1 MTTTERPRSSPLR
14 TIGASNLRLNLLA
27 LLAIVYVVAWWMF
40 GVRAP
45 VRSAVLP
52 PLQAAP
58 ESSRQPQLATW
69 YQDLPPSE
77 RPVVELP
84 AGWRLADRTPR
95 SSGTSVRQVP
105 VPVRV
110 SPTRPGRI
118 RTRSS

>member
-1 MTTTERPRSSPLR
+1 MTTTERPRSPPLR
-14 TIGASNLRLNLLA
+14 TIGVNNLRLNLLA
-27 LLAIVYVVAWWMF
+27 LLAIVYVVVWWMF

-45 VRSAVLP
+45 ARSAALP
-52 PLQAAP
+52 PLEAAS

-69 YQDLPPSE
+69 YQDLPPPE

-84 AGWRLADRTPR
+84 VGWRLADRTAP

-110 SPTRPGRI
+110 APTRPGRI